1 MSTINELDASQS
13 DITTSAT
20 RLLFA
25 EERQIVYRRADRM
38 FAVLM
43 VIQLVATV
51 AAAYW
56 ISPYTWS
63 GTTAELHTHV
73 KLAVVFGT
81 LLAALPIFLAFRFPG
96 HVVTRNVICMTQ
108 VLFSGLL
115 IHVTGGRI
123 ETHFHV
129 FGSLAFI
136 AIYRDWRV
144 LVPPTIIVVID
155 HVARGYFWPESI
167 YGVGAVQPW
176 LWFEHAGWVVF
187 EDIFLIISCH
197 YSVKE
202 MWRTATKQAQLQT
215 TNATIER
222 VVEQRTV
229 ELKET
234 AEAAQAASTAKSQ
247 FLANMSHEIRTPMN
261 GIIGLTDL
269 LLSSDL
275 QIDQRRQ
282 LSLVQ
287 TSADAMMRVLN
298 DILDF
303 SKIEAGKFHLDP
315 APFDLRDTIGDALK
329 LFGLQAHEKNIEL
342 AFRVKPLVP
351 EYVVGDSG
359 RLRQI
364 LINLIGNALKFTES
378 GEVYLSVDV
387 QRQTEDG
394 VELLFQIEDTG
405 IGISAEKQAEIFEA
419 FTQADGSMTRQFGG
433 TGLGLTISKRLAEM
447 MGGSMNVRSEQ
458 GRGSVF
464 SFTVQLETSDVLQQ
478 GSESCSDVSFG
489 GMRVL
494 IVDDN
499 STNRLILRE
508 MTGNWNMQPTAVEGG
523 HEALAAL
530 QDARNSNNPFSLV
543 LLDAHMPEMD
553 GFEVADRI
561 RNELNMVGV
570 TLMMLTSD
578 DCANNID
585 QCRQL
590 GVSAH
595 LVKPIKQSELFD
607 SIADAVDFPN
617 REVPTI
623 DAGLQA
629 KPKCENEVKLR
640 SLRVLLAEDN
650 LINQQLMLRILKR
663 EGHETVV
670 AGNGREAVELSAN
683 QKFDV
688 ILMDVQMPKLDGLQA
703 TTMIREREQSGTRK
717 IPIVALTAHAMPGDR
732 ERCLETGMDAYVSKP
747 IQVDK
752 LKEVLL
758 QLLPDCIV
766 ESECHGD
773 EQLNSDKPRSPNQA
787 TPSRLDRA
795 DLMNRIGGDME
806 FLSELVE
813 MFRTNG
819 AEQLELIRTAF
830 ESGEANALKN
840 ASHTIK
846 GTAAN
851 VGGKQAADV
860 AFALEELGRKDQ
872 LENADEA
879 IEKLS
884 HEIELLVSELQDFA
898 ATSGSPSTCKEC

>member
-1 MSTINELDASQS
+1 MSTINELDAGLP
-13 DITTSAT
+13 DMTTAIAK
-20 RLLFA
+20 RLLA
-25 EERQIVYRRADRM
+25 EERQIVYRRTDRM

-43 VIQLVATV
+43 AIQLMATV

-63 GTTAELHTHV
+63 GTSAELHTHV
-73 KLAVVFGT
+73 KLAVVLGG
-81 LLAALPIFLAFRFPG
+81 LLAALPIFLAIRFPG
-96 HVVTRNVICMTQ
+96 HVVTRNVICVAQ
-108 VLFSGLL
+108 ILFSGLL

-136 AIYRDWRV
+136 SIYRDWRV
-144 LVPPTIIVVID
+144 LVPATIITSID
-155 HVARGYFWPESI
+155 HIARGYFWPESI
-167 YGVGAVQPW
+167 YGVGVVQPW
-176 LWFEHAGWVVF
+176 LWFEHAGWVIF

-202 MWRTATKQAQLQT
+202 MWKTATRQAQLET
-215 TNATIER
+215 TNVNVER

-269 LLSSDL
+269 LLSTEL
-275 QIDQRRQ
+275 QTDQRRQ

-287 TSADAMMRVLN
+287 TSADALMRVLN

-315 APFDLRDTIGDALK
+315 APFDLRDTIGDTLK

-387 QRQTEDG
+387 ERQTEDG
-394 VELLFQIEDTG
+394 IELLFQVEDTG

-447 MGGSMNVRSEQ
+447 MGGTMNVRSEQ

-464 SFTVQLETSDVLQQ
+464 GFTLQFEAAGVLQQ
-478 GSESCSDVSFG
+478 QRESRGDVSFD

-494 IVDDN
+494 IVDDH

-508 MTGNWNMQPTAVEGG
+508 MTSNWEMEPTVVESG

-530 QDARNSNNPFSLV
+530 QEARNSNNPFSLV

-561 RNELNMVGV
+561 RNELSMVGV

-578 DCANNID
+578 DCANNIE

-590 GVSAH
+590 GMSAH

-607 SIADAVDFPN
+607 SIADAVGFPN
-617 REVPTI
+617 REVQTI
-623 DAGLQA
+623 YAAKQAEPECESDA
-629 KPKCENEVKLR
+629 KLR

-650 LINQQLMLRILKR
+650 LVNQQLMLRILNR

-670 AGNGREAVELSAN
+670 ANNGREAVESSAN
-683 QKFDV
+683 QEFDV
-688 ILMDVQMPKLDGLQA
+688 ILMDIQMPELDGLQA
-703 TTMIREREQSGTRK
+703 TAMIRNREQSGTQR

-732 ERCLETGMDAYVSKP
+732 ERCLKTGMDAYVSKP
-747 IQVDK
+747 IKVAK
-752 LKEVLL
+752 LKEVLV

-766 ESECHGD
+766 ESECHGE
-773 EQLNSDKPRSPNQA
+773 EQLNSDMPCSPNQE

-795 DLMNRIGGDME
+795 GLMNRIGGDTE
-806 FLSELVE
+806 FLTELVE

-830 ESGEANALKN
+830 ESGETDALKN
-840 ASHTIK
+840 ASHAIK

-851 VGGKQAADV
+851 IGGKQVAEV
-860 AFALEELGRKDQ
+860 AFELEELARKNQ
-872 LENADEA
+872 LEGADEA

-884 HEIELLVSELQDFA
+884 REIELLVSELQDFA
-898 ATSGSPSTCKEC
+898 ATSGSPSTCKE